1 MMIETNQT
9 SYQYQVLLPFEE
21 SYSHSAAKKWMEENW
36 HTSFYYSIAYVMIIF
51 SIKYLMTNSKP
62 YSLSKLLL
70 IWNTA
75 LAIFSITA
83 FIRTVPE
90 FVFSLNQGTYYA
102 VCSSDF
108 LTENKVS
115 SLWTFL
121 FVLSKLPEFGDT
133 IFIVLRKQP
142 LIFLHWYHH
151 ILTLIYSW
159 YSFKE
164 FTSSARA
171 FVVMNT
177 FIHSMM
183 YSYYAFKAMKIR
195 IPRFISVIITFLQI
209 CQMAVGC
216 YVNYKVF
223 EYIFSKDLPC
233 GTSQTNVIVSSVM
246 YFSYFYLFARFF
258 YLSYLGKKQ
267 KSKRT

>member
-1 MMIETNQT
+1 MVETNQT
-9 SYQYQVLLPFEE
+9 SYQYSVLLPFEQNF
-21 SYSHSAAKKWMEENW
+21 SAVAAKRWMEENW
-36 HTSFYYSIAYVMIIF
+36 HTSFYYSLAYVIIVF
-51 SIKYLMTNSKP
+51 SFKRLMANSKP

-70 IWNTA
+70 LWNA
-75 LAIFSITA
+75 GLAIFSISA

-90 FVFSLNQGTYYA
+90 FIFSMNQGTYYL

-133 IFIVLRKQP
+133 VFIVLRKQP

-159 YSFKE
+159 YAFRD

-177 FIHSMM
+177 FIHSLM

-195 IPRFISVIITFLQI
+195 IPRGISVVITFLQI
-209 CQMAVGC
+209 CQMAAGC
-216 YVNYKVF
+216 YINYKVF
-223 EYIFSKDLPC
+223 EFVSKGLPC
-233 GTSQTNVIVSSVM
+233 GTSQTNAVISSIM
-246 YFSYFYLFARFF
+246 YCSYFYLFARFF
-258 YLSYLGKKQ
+258 YLAYLGKSRKA
-267 KSKRT
+267 KST

>member
-1 MMIETNQT
+1 MVEVNQT
-9 SYQYQVLLPFEE
+9 AYQYSVLLPFEKSFEPLE
-21 SYSHSAAKKWMEENW
+21 SKRWMEENW
-36 HTSFYYSIAYVMIIF
+36 HTSFYWSALYVIVIF
-51 SIKYLMTNSKP
+51 SFKHLMANSKP
-62 YSLSKLLL
+62 YSLSKILL
-70 IWNTA
+70 IWNSA
-75 LAIFSITA
+75 LAIFSITT
-83 FIRTVPE
+83 FIRMVPE
-90 FVFSLNQGTYYA
+90 FIFSLNQGTHYA
-102 VCSSDF
+102 ICSSDF

-159 YSFKE
+159 WSFSD

-195 IPRFISVIITFLQI
+195 IPRVISVVITSSQILQ
-209 CQMAVGC
+209 MVVGC
-216 YVNYKVF
+216 YINYKAF
-223 EYIFSKDLPC
+223 EYMSNGMPC
-233 GTSQTNVIVSSVM
+233 GTSRTNVFVSSLM

-258 YLSYLGKKQ
+258 YLSYLSKPRKA
-267 KSKRT
+267 KST